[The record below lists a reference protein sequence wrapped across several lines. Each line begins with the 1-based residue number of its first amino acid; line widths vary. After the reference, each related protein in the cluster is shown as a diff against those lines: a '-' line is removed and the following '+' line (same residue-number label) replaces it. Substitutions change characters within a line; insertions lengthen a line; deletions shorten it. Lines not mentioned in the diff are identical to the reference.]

1 MHKGLLTTSQV
12 FAIISAIIMPF
23 IFEDFF
29 IIGFAISAFNVISI
43 VILEYGKK
51 GEVSKRVVVGWGIY
65 LIFTTIISGILTIIA
80 ANQDNKS
87 KPMSISNVE
96 TRLKEID
103 DLLHK
108 GMITKEEYEIR
119 RKNILER
126 I

>member
-51 GEVSKRVVVGWGIY
+51 GEVSKKVVVGWGIY

-119 RKNILER
+119 RKNIL
-126 I
+126 